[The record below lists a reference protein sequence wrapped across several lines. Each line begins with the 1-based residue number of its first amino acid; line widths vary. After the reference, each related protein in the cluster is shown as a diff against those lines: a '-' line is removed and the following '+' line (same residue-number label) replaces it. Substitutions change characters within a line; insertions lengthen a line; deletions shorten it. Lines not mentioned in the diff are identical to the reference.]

1 MPLLVMV
8 DVPWRQVFAYLASD
22 AVLFVSGW
30 YWYATAHPF
39 TPPASVAEQIFV
51 LAVFARCIVL
61 IAIASYAA
69 RRGRRRWP
77 AAPDLAPVPVTNFS
91 SRPEENDRDSVG
103 TPPYSGQ
110 QMTPKPNRG

>member
-1 MPLLVMV
+1 MVLAKVHSPQYALWIMPLIVMV
-8 DVPWRQVFAYLASD
+8 DVPWRQVLAYLASD

-39 TPPASVAEQIFV
+39 TPPASLAEKTFV

-61 IAIASYAA
+61 ITIATYAA

-77 AAPDLAPVPVTNFS
+77 AAPDAEAVPVHKHFFPAL
-91 SRPEENDRDSVG
+91 R
-103 TPPYSGQ
+103 
-110 QMTPKPNRG
+110 K